1 MQVAS
6 IIYFRPKRDERQ
18 QNTNKGN
25 CSLLSSYTKVGDS
38 WKLQTNA
45 HQKKRRPA
53 SQKGNSVRTKEQRRR
68 NNVIMFGV
76 PTETDLDE
84 IVENVILK
92 KLPSKERPKEEII
105 EKAYRFGRDSPQ
117 RPILIRFKNLSDKE
131 RTMELVSNLKG
142 NKIYISDDLTI
153 EERRKTV
160 GAHKAACIEN
170 I

>member
-1 MQVAS
+1 
-6 IIYFRPKRDERQ
+6 
-18 QNTNKGN
+18 
-25 CSLLSSYTKVGDS
+25 LLSSYTKVGDS

-68 NNVIMFGV
+68 NVVMFGV
-76 PTETDLDE
+76 PAETDLDE
-84 IVENVILK
+84 IVENVVLK

-131 RTMELVSNLKG
+131 RTMELASNLKG
-142 NKIYISDDLTI
+142 KKIYISDDLTI
-153 EERRKTV
+153 EEQQNRRKTV
-160 GAHKAACIEN
+160 NAHKAAVVKNIESKMLRQG
-170 I
+170 